1 MMRALVTAC
10 LLPLFLLVS
19 ASAEDAAPTDLPLL
33 FEDDFENGADR
44 WEPTDANAWRVKET
58 DRGKVYNQFQ
68 LSKYQPPHR
77 SPHNIS
83 LVKDILV
90 SDFVITVD
98 VQSTNVKAGAHRD
111 MDLFFN
117 YQDNKHFYYV
127 HMGARPDPHSSQIM
141 IVNDAPRKMITKNE
155 SPGIPWTEGWHK
167 VKIVRRVKDGTI
179 KIYFDDMKKPK
190 MVAED
195 KTFAWG
201 QVGIGSFDDRGNWD
215 NFKLYGRKVERPEQ

>member
-1 MMRALVTAC
+1 MMRALGPAC
-10 LLPLFLLVS
+10 LLPLFLLATV
-19 ASAEDAAPTDLPLL
+19 SAEDAAPTDLPLL

-44 WEPTDANAWRVKET
+44 WEPTDPKAWQIKET
-58 DRGKVYNQFQ
+58 NRGKVYNQFQ
-68 LSKYQPPHR
+68 LSKYEPPHR

-90 SDFVITVD
+90 GDFVITVD
-98 VQSTNVKAGAHRD
+98 VQSTNANAGAHRD

-117 YQDNKHFYYV
+117 YQDSKHFYYV

-141 IVNDAPRKMITKNE
+141 IVDDAPRKMITKNE
-155 SPGIPWTEGWHK
+155 SPGIPWTDGWHK

-179 KIYFDDMKKPK
+179 EIYFDDMKKPK

-195 KTFAWG
+195 KTFTWG
-201 QVGIGSFDDRGNWD
+201 RVGIGSFDDHGNWD
-215 NFKLYGRKVERPEQ
+215 NFKLYGVEAKRPDE